1 MITVLTDLPANVVG
15 FEAVGHVSA
24 DDYRDKL
31 EPAVAKALQENDKL
45 RLLYVLGEKFDGF
58 SAGAAWQDTKL
69 GISHWNAWERIAVV
83 TDHTTIR
90 DGVKAFAWMVPGE
103 VRVFSVD
110 DKENARSWVAAEG

>member
-1 MITVLTDLPANVVG
+1 MIDVLADLPSNVVG

-24 DDYRDKL
+24 DDYREVL
-31 EPAVAKALQENDKL
+31 EPAVANALEGSDKL
-45 RLLYVLGEKFDGF
+45 RLLYVLGEKFEGY

-83 TDHTTIR
+83 TDRAMVR

-103 VRVFSVD
+103 VRVFSIAESD
-110 DKENARSWVAAEG
+110 DARRWVSAD